1 MQIPIST
8 CIRFVALLWISI
20 TLAPGFSRAA
30 DTLLNRKIQPND
42 ILSIRVVNEHDLT
55 MDRRVGPDGSITY
68 PFVETLIVQNKT
80 TTEVERLLRS
90 MLHPDYI
97 IDPQISIDFKEYVKD
112 TVTVTGEVNMPG
124 PIELPTDRKLDLL
137 EVLARARDFKPSANK
152 DYIEVSRKGW
162 EKPRIFKYSEL
173 RLVVD
178 PEKKF
183 YVQAD
188 DKVWVK
194 ERIL

>member
-1 MQIPIST
+1 MHSLKVSFN
-8 CIRFVALLWISI
+8 RVVVFFAMAL
-20 TLAPGFSRAA
+20 
-30 DTLLNRKIQPND
+30 TLLPHVSEAAENLVNRKIQPND
-42 ILSIRVVNEHDLT
+42 IISIRVANEQDLT
-55 MDRRVGPDGSITY
+55 MDRRVGSDGSITY
-68 PFVETLIVQNKT
+68 PFVESLVVQNKT

-90 MLHPDYI
+90 LLHPDYI
-97 IDPQISIDFKEYVKD
+97 IDPQITIDFKEYVKD

-124 PIELPTDRKLDLL
+124 PVELPTDRKLDLL
-137 EVLARARDFKPSANK
+137 EVLARARDFKPTANK
-152 DYIEVSRKGW
+152 DYIEVTRKGW
-162 EKPRIFKYSEL
+162 DKPRIFKYSDL

-188 DKVWVK
+188 DKIWVK

>member
-90 MLHPDYI
+90 LLHPDYI
-97 IDPQISIDFKEYVKD
+97 IDPQVSIDFKEYVKD

>member
-8 CIRFVALLWISI
+8 CIRFVALLWISV